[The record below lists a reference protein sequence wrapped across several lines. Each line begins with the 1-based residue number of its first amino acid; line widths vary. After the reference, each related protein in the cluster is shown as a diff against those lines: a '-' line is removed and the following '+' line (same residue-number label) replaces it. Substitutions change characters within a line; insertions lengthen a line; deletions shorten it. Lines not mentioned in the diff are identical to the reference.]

1 MERPAI
7 REFVERWFNALG
19 SRDAEAL
26 VEMCNPDVAVRPFLA
41 RKPVDAVGY
50 YGHDGIRQWVE
61 SLDSE
66 MRIRLELIAIED
78 SGPQSAVVE
87 AEVWYE
93 RDGGRS
99 GGLTFS
105 LWRFDG
111 GKLSEAVGYGSKEEA
126 LDAESRAW
134 H

>member
-7 REFVERWFNALG
+7 REFVERWFIELEARNA
-19 SRDAEAL
+19 DAL
-26 VEMCNPDVAVRPFLA
+26 IEMCNAGVAVRPFLA
-41 RKPVDAVGY
+41 RNTVDAVGY

-61 SLDSE
+61 SLDSD
-66 MRIRLELIAIED
+66 MRIKLELIAIED

-93 RDGGRS
+93 REGSRS

-105 LWRFDG
+105 VWRFDS

-126 LDAESRAW
+126 RDAESRAW